1 MGGYNTETDTACG
14 SSGQGAAALDQRWSH
29 LIWVW
34 SGELEFTKTLSRW
47 KIVFQGTEASMGEVR
62 SGGWT

>member
-14 SSGQGAAALDQRWSH
+14 SSEQGADALDQRWGL

-34 SGELEFTKTLSRW
+34 SGELEFPKPLSRW
-47 KIVFQGTEASMGEVR
+47 KIVFQRTEASMGELR